1 MYVGRS
7 IQLKSPINTSLP
19 RDARVCVCDA
29 DIQADHRTFLF
40 PPDPALVPRRQPS
53 SAGHD
58 DLQISHPI
66 SLPHFLPHLL
76 PSPIAIYAPVHC
88 GPTAAAATTPSA
100 RVASVRRG
108 HGYGQGTVPVS
119 VSRCGVQHGRSL
131 GQRGLHPHPRSQG
144 DLVLDLRA
152 DMTGNVGL
160 ACVSLAHDC
169 MRAWGSRDAA
179 PILTPQGF
187 RACVGRTSSRPTP
200 STEDTYVRYSVRCS
214 TGCSRSERVRCF
226 PCVGSSGP
234 GHKI

>member
-19 RDARVCVCDA
+19 RDARVCVCAA
-29 DIQADHRTFLF
+29 DIQAEHRTFLF

-76 PSPIAIYAPVHC
+76 PSPSAIYAPVPLWAN
-88 GPTAAAATTPSA
+88 GRRSDYTVRPRRFWQA
-100 RVASVRRG
+100 RTR
-108 HGYGQGTVPVS
+108 VPARYSILVS

-131 GQRGLHPHPRSQG
+131 GQRGLRPLPRSQG

-169 MRAWGSRDAA
+169 MRAWGSRDVA

-187 RACVGRTSSRPTP
+187 RACVGRTLSGPTP
-200 STEDTYVRYSVRCS
+200 TTVDTHGIRYGAAQDAAGVRA
-214 TGCSRSERVRCF
+214 
-226 PCVGSSGP
+226 SGASLAWA
-234 GHKI
+234 HRDINIR